1 MSLPCLYRSTET
13 RVSLAS
19 WNSLG
24 CSALHSSQVVSRS
37 NTDAVFVT
45 GGSQSDTTWGRKRG
59 RKDAQS
65 YESVGNT
72 LCALHH
78 FMSTLR

>member
-13 RVSLAS
+13 RVSVAS

-45 GGSQSDTTWGRKRG
+45 GGSQSDTTWGRKREG
-59 RKDAQS
+59 ERYTKLR
-65 YESVGNT
+65 E
-72 LCALHH
+72 CWKH
-78 FMSTLR
+78 FVCIASFHVDP